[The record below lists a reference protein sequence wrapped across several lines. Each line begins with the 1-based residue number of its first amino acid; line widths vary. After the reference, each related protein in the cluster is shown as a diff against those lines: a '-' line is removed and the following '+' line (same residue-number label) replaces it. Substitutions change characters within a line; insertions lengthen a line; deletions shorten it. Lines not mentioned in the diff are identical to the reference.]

1 MSDSSSPA
9 VDFDAVAS
17 KPGLPA
23 MITFHGE
30 GTDMLPD
37 KVFVASQY
45 PRAPASE
52 EGSVMRGTLRAAKFE
67 FGRRHGRALLRR
79 GVDRFYV
86 TQWRKNTKSA
96 YSPAWGSYST
106 TCIQILRPRPKK
118 RSGKGAGKGAG
129 KSK

>member
-1 MSDSSSPA
+1 MSDPLTPV

-23 MITFHGE
+23 LISLHGE

-37 KVFVASQY
+37 TVFVASQC
-45 PRAPASE
+45 PWAAARE

-67 FGRRHGRALLRR
+67 FGRRHGLALLRR

-96 YSPAWGSYST
+96 CSPAWGSHST
-106 TCIQILRPRPKK
+106 TCIQILRQRPKK
-118 RSGKGAGKGAG
+118 RSGKGAGK
-129 KSK
+129 SK